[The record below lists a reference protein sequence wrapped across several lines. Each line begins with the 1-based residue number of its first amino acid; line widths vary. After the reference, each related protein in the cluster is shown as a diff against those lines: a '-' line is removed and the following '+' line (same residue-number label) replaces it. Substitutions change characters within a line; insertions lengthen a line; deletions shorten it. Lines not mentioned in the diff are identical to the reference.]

1 MCLYPKLTLIKM
13 DIDALIAKY
22 LNGACSA
29 GEINERELWRGSA
42 SQNEKL
48 FRRSEEVWRLAK
60 ADPLRN
66 TSDKRAVWD
75 KISQYISGRYS
86 KITVIRVAGI
96 AATIALFA
104 GFALS
109 YLVWYGKLHPQN
121 RQIVMHV
128 PGGVRSQITLPDGT
142 LIWLNSSSTL
152 RYPLFFDGS
161 KREIELVGEAFLDVV
176 PHPEQPFIIRSN
188 EIQVKVLG
196 TSFNFKHYAEDSHA
210 VLAVETGK
218 VTLSRGPSD
227 PVTVTANQYATVNN
241 ETGQMNV
248 FEASSN
254 HFSSW
259 RDNKIVFRNEPFG
272 NVLNELS
279 RKYNVHFEIRN
290 DVIKTYTYTA
300 TFEDLTLED
309 IMELLKMSSPID
321 YITETLTLNQHHAY
335 EKRKI
340 MIFQK

>member
-1 MCLYPKLTLIKM
+1 M
-13 DIDALIAKY
+13 DIEALTAKY
-22 LNGACSA
+22 LNGACSQD
-29 GEINERELWRGSA
+29 ETNDLKLWRESS

-48 FRRSEEVWRLAK
+48 FRRSEEAWRLAK

-66 TSDKRAVWD
+66 ISEKKAVWD
-75 KISQYISGRYS
+75 RISQYISRRYS

-96 AATIALFA
+96 AASVALFI

-121 RQIVMHV
+121 RQIVMQV

-142 LIWLNSSSTL
+142 LVWLNSSSTL
-152 RYPLFFDGS
+152 RYPLFFDGNE
-161 KREIELVGEAFLDVV
+161 REVELIGEAFLEVS
-176 PHPEQPFIIRSN
+176 PNPRQPFIIRSN

-210 VLAVETGK
+210 VLAVETGR
-218 VTLSRGPSD
+218 VTLSRSSSD
-227 PVTVTANQYATVNN
+227 PVTVTASQYATISN
-241 ETGQMNV
+241 ETGQMKV
-248 FEASSN
+248 FETTSN

-259 RDNKIVFRNEPFG
+259 RDNRVVFRNEPFG

-321 YITETLTLNQHHAY
+321 YKTETLTLNQQHAY

-340 MIFQK
+340 LIFRK